1 MFHKHIR
8 IRSRNMTVIG
18 AVAVA
23 VTSTATLTGSD
34 ALKVNR
40 PSLSLFRKFLPRAKR
55 NKELEPA
62 AGGDTAENSGDID
75 KKVFHPAAGVRVEKI
90 ANLDKNLAMA
100 LRADSVRILAPVP
113 GKGCVGIEVPNDISA
128 PVCLKEILQSKA
140 WADANADCCVGLG
153 WSSKDSGYQKGFQKY
168 FKGSDTVIEP
178 PMFEMK
184 ENISAT
190 DFRRALENGDSIQ
203 DFLPEGV
210 NEKEIRQLLME
221 E

>member
-1 MFHKHIR
+1 MKYKVLIAGGFKPPHRAHYDFIR
-8 IRSRNMTVIG
+8 FYLDNPDVDEVILFCG
-18 AVAVA
+18 EKKRDTISLEATEAVLRAYGLMEHPKLTYKRA
-23 VTSTATLTGSD
+23 RRLTGRKG
-34 ALKVNR
+34 AYTNPLK
-40 PSLSLFRKFLPRAKR
+40 
-55 NKELEPA
+55 
-62 AGGDTAENSGDID
+62 DCYD
-75 KKVFHPAAGVRVEKI
+75 
-90 ANLDKNLAMA
+90 
-100 LRADSVRILAPVP
+100 
-113 GKGCVGIEVPNDISA
+113 
-128 PVCLKEILQSKA
+128 